1 MYEFIDKI
9 PKWFRYILGFLIID
23 FFVFGISMMNGD
35 TTVLYNLLG
44 TLFLDIMIIGLF
56 FAGTLFLSTID

>member
-23 FFVFGISMMNGD
+23 FFVFGILMMDGD